1 MNYTPHVASGALR
14 RHSQA
19 ARLLVV
25 LGAIAL
31 LALPAAALLSPQDL
45 PGQAEGLLGM
55 PPGQPLDLAARW
67 RTALVSLLPVGCG
80 LYALRQ
86 LWTLFGEYLQ
96 GRVFGMGAQG
106 ALMRFAW
113 TVLAGALAL
122 PFARALMSV
131 AASMGNPP
139 GQRFVTLGLYWHDG
153 LLVLLGVVLVSI
165 ARACRHHRAEYFP
178 AQERQGARRALR
190 HAGAHLRGAAMP
202 ARRPAGVG
210 GRAPGVTGRRGR
222 LAAGL
227 LLSLL
232 LHAPLL
238 WWGLAPDAAP
248 PEAGQGELPRL
259 QVVWVQTPAPQ
270 PARLPVSR
278 TPAAAPPA
286 PAVAAPAQ
294 RHGRAIPPL
303 PARTPAATAASGSGS
318 DPIAMPPSV
327 ADAVAPAP
335 PADAPDSHRSAR
347 AMGRLLDSAAGRDAV
362 QSAAR
367 QDAARPRIPAQR
379 EDPLASGMR
388 EAAHGDCMKGEFKG
402 GGMGLLSVPMLAA
415 AALKGECSR

>member
-165 ARACRHHRAEYFP
+165 A
-178 AQERQGARRALR
+178 QL
-190 HAGAHLRGAAMP
+190 
-202 ARRPAGVG
+202 VG
-210 GRAPGVTGRRGR
+210 ITEQNI
-222 LAAGL
+222 
-227 LLSLL
+227 SLL
-232 LHAPLL
+232 KSGKVRGVRFDTLERICEALQCQPGDLL
-238 WWGLAPDAAP
+238 EWV
-248 PEAGQGELPRL
+248 AG
-259 QVVWVQTPAPQ
+259 PQ
-270 PARLPVSR
+270 A
-278 TPAAAPPA
+278 
-286 PAVAAPAQ
+286 
-294 RHGRAIPPL
+294 
-303 PARTPAATAASGSGS
+303 
-318 DPIAMPPSV
+318 
-327 ADAVAPAP
+327 
-335 PADAPDSHRSAR
+335 
-347 AMGRLLDSAAGRDAV
+347 
-362 QSAAR
+362 
-367 QDAARPRIPAQR
+367 
-379 EDPLASGMR
+379 
-388 EAAHGDCMKGEFKG
+388 
-402 GGMGLLSVPMLAA
+402 
-415 AALKGECSR
+415 

>member
-153 LLVLLGVVLVSI
+153 LLVLLGVAELVGI
-165 ARACRHHRAEYFP
+165 TE
-178 AQERQGARRALR
+178 QNI
-190 HAGAHLRGAAMP
+190 
-202 ARRPAGVG
+202 
-210 GRAPGVTGRRGR
+210 
-222 LAAGL
+222 
-227 LLSLL
+227 SLL
-232 LHAPLL
+232 KSGKVRGVRFDTLERICEALQCQPGDLL
-238 WWGLAPDAAP
+238 EWV
-248 PEAGQGELPRL
+248 AG
-259 QVVWVQTPAPQ
+259 PQ
-270 PARLPVSR
+270 A
-278 TPAAAPPA
+278 
-286 PAVAAPAQ
+286 
-294 RHGRAIPPL
+294 
-303 PARTPAATAASGSGS
+303 
-318 DPIAMPPSV
+318 
-327 ADAVAPAP
+327 
-335 PADAPDSHRSAR
+335 
-347 AMGRLLDSAAGRDAV
+347 
-362 QSAAR
+362 
-367 QDAARPRIPAQR
+367 
-379 EDPLASGMR
+379 
-388 EAAHGDCMKGEFKG
+388 
-402 GGMGLLSVPMLAA
+402 
-415 AALKGECSR
+415 